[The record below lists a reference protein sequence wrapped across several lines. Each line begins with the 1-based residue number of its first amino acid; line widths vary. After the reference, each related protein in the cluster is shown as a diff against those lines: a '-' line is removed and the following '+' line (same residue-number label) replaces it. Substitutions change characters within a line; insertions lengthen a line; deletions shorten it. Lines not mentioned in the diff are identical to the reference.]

1 MAAGPLRY
9 SSSVCQF
16 AMMPAQEAAQLSSGA
31 APTGKA
37 RSSRSGRVASF
48 VCSFEHFA
56 VCVCCG
62 GSASALFP
70 AGFETK
76 SRVFCVAVSALF

>member
-16 AMMPAQEAAQLSSGA
+16 AMLLAQEAAQLGSGA

-48 VCSFEHFA
+48 VRSFEHFA
-56 VCVCCG
+56 VCMRCG

-70 AGFETK
+70 VGFETNL
-76 SRVFCVAVSALF
+76 RAFCATVSALF